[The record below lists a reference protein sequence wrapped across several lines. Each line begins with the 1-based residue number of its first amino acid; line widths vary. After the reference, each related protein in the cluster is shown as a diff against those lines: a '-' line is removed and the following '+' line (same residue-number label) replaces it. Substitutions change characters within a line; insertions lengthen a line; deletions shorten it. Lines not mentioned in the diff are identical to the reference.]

1 MEVILLERIEKIGKL
16 GDIVKVKDGYARN
29 YLLPQN
35 KALRASKENLSI
47 YEKEKAKYEKLNAQ
61 KLKEAED
68 ISNNMQNISIDIIK
82 QASDSGQLYGSVSTK
97 DIADELNNKGHKVL
111 KKQVQLKS
119 VIKTVGQH
127 EVRIVIH
134 PEYIVSINVNIAR
147 TLEELTFQAEE
158 IKSIEEQKI
167 IDAQKI
173 ESFESKNNN
182 EELTNIESNEN
193 NQPEE
198 NKKTEDEQISDNEA

>member
-68 ISNNMQNISIDIIK
+68 ISNNMENISIDIIK
-82 QASDSGQLYGSVSTK
+82 QEQKWFEKHPL
-97 DIADELNNKGHKVL
+97 LR
-111 KKQVQLKS
+111 
-119 VIKTVGQH
+119 
-127 EVRIVIH
+127 VRIEKLEKKSH
-134 PEYIVSINVNIAR
+134 TPKGLHNMDGYSELLER
-147 TLEELTFQAEE
+147 LTELEQETLTLAGH
-158 IKSIEEQKI
+158 IEKLE
-167 IDAQKI
+167 
-173 ESFESKNNN
+173 
-182 EELTNIESNEN
+182 
-193 NQPEE
+193 
-198 NKKTEDEQISDNEA
+198 KK